1 MKKVIRLT
9 ESNLVDIVKK
19 VITEQNYSEV
29 QGTTDP
35 TRIAKLSVLTNAGL
49 PADEANFRGRWVLE
63 QPNIYKTFGEVK
75 NLSLFKNQNPK
86 SPADSENYIEVTV
99 QRFLPN
105 VLNPDR
111 TVKVKGGPDL
121 STPPVVESLTNNG
134 TKTFNV
140 KYKDPDGKH
149 IWSLVQIVASGN
161 GLLALSRA
169 LNEST
174 GMPNK
179 ITIGMSQTQRTSGGF
194 TYDASKIAN
203 TTPTLNSLSNITTA
217 AIINKSDFDAST
229 KKYVSGDMSGI
240 GRYFD
245 KTNEQL
251 ADIMAKSLYFFDT
264 QFIPKEQIQT
274 YRTKVD
280 ASGKLLLPN
289 YNSAPFLEILNKLP
303 VFTDFQSLFD
313 ANTVQQRWDYISVNV
328 TKSYS
333 TFNDMIKNEVVEQY
347 KKRLIAFFTMVYKD
361 ANQAT
366 QLVNSTQFRSASL
379 TIERS
384 FQNAIVGV
392 KYTSVANLD
401 KATEKKTGASY
412 EVGQSKPSVQK

>member
-333 TFNDMIKNEVVEQY
+333 KFNDMIKNEVVEQY

>member
-313 ANTVQQRWDYISVNV
+313 ANNVQQRWDYISVNV

-333 TFNDMIKNEVVEQY
+333 KFNDMIKNEVVEQY